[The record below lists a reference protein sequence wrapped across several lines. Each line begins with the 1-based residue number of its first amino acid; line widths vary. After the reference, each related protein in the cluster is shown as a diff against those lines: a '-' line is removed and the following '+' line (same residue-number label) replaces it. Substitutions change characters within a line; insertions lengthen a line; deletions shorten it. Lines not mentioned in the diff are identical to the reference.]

1 MNVDNEELKIII
13 KHMSKTL
20 DEILLV
26 LKKPES
32 KTGRVLET
40 AGAVVSVLS
49 ILSIIDIIRNW
60 LGL

>member
-49 ILSIIDIIRNW
+49 VLSIIDIIRNW